1 MKYFFFLICIQRKYR
16 ITWKPLG
23 GRMFQ
28 GYMHSLRNP
37 IIVMI
42 QPSTDKKDDNKEGNG
57 DKGTVL
63 ELKRQ
68 GLQEIPWSKLIV
80 SRKFFQNR

>member
-1 MKYFFFLICIQRKYR
+1 
-16 ITWKPLG
+16 
-23 GRMFQ
+23 MFQ

-37 IIVMI
+37 IIVMV